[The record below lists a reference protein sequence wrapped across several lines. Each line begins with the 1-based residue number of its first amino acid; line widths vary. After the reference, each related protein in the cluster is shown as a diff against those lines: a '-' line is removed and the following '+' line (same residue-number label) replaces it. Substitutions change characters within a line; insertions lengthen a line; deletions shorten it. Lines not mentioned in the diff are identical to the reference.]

1 MSSQL
6 IFLLNDEKLNCHEIQ
21 SEFSNI
27 DFFLEKYKKRQ
38 FLK

>member
-27 DFFLEKYKKRQ
+27 DFF
-38 FLK
+38 FLKNTKNANF